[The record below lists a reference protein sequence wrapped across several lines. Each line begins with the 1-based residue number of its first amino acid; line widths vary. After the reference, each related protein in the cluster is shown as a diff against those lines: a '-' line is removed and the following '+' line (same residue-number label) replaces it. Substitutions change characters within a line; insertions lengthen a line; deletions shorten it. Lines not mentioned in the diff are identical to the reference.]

1 MTDKN
6 DQSSRGG
13 IFAGE
18 DPVALASEWLAEA
31 EATEPVDANAMSLA
45 TVDAGGVPNVR
56 IVLLKE
62 IEQAQKGGG
71 FLFYT
76 NYESA
81 KGQELAASGQAA
93 GLLYWKSLGRQVR
106 LRGPVSRE
114 DGAKAD
120 AYYRSRP
127 LGSRHGAWASHQS
140 QEIASRE
147 QLITRVSEIERR
159 FGDNPPRPPHWGGY
173 RIIPLEI
180 EFWANGEYRL
190 HDRFRWTRSA
200 PSGLWNIARLSP

>member
-6 DQSSRGG
+6 DQSSREG

-18 DPVALASEWLAEA
+18 DPIALAAAWLAEA
-31 EATEPVDANAMSLA
+31 EVAEPVDANAMSLA
-45 TVDAGGVPNVR
+45 TVDSDGVPNVR

-62 IEQAQKGGG
+62 IEQAQDGGG

-76 NYESA
+76 NYNST
-81 KGQELAASGQAA
+81 KGEEIAASGQAA
-93 GLLYWKSLGRQVR
+93 CLLYWKSLGRQVR
-106 LRGPVSRE
+106 LRGPISRE

-120 AYYRSRP
+120 DYYRSRP
-127 LGSRHGAWASHQS
+127 LGSRHGAWASDQS
-140 QEIASRE
+140 QEIVSRE
-147 QLITRVSEIERR
+147 QLVTQVAEIERR

-180 EFWANGEYRL
+180 EFWASGEYRL